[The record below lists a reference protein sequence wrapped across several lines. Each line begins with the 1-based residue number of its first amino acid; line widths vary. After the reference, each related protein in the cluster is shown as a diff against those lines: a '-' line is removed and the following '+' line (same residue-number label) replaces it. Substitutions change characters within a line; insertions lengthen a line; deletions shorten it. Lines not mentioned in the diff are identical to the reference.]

1 MSNFAVEI
9 FVLTFLS
16 VLPSASVRPN
26 CITKFSFCQ
35 ELFFDKKLSTYPQYP
50 QPVDKSIE
58 NYSQVKFDKSRN
70 RFSVAT
76 YSQLVNFS
84 IFYFCVSVSF
94 QVVYVPI
101 SFGTNISDCSLLMC
115 LVIVSEVLSVLHLN
129 YCANWFVSVLLVKKR
144 ELHLYHFTNSLIFIL
159 LQYQIQV
166 GKSSDFPNFFYL
178 FSSNLSLCV
187 F

>member
-1 MSNFAVEI
+1 MSNEKRSQLQLIIILNCKCFSTENGSHLGKFWKCRKMSNFAVEI

-16 VLPSASVRPN
+16 VLPNASVRPN

-84 IFYFCVSVSF
+84 IFY
-94 QVVYVPI
+94 
-101 SFGTNISDCSLLMC
+101 
-115 LVIVSEVLSVLHLN
+115 LSV
-129 YCANWFVSVLLVKKR
+129 AI
-144 ELHLYHFTNSLIFIL
+144 IF
-159 LQYQIQV
+159 
-166 GKSSDFPNFFYL
+166 
-178 FSSNLSLCV
+178 
-187 F
+187 